1 MGILDGKVVIVTGAG
16 RGIGRGEALECAAQ
30 GGAVVVGEFDP
41 DTGEAVAKEIIAAG
55 GQAVAVSGDVA
66 DAAAADALVA
76 AAIDEFGQLDALVNN
91 AGILRDRTTVKM
103 SDDDWDAVIR
113 VHLRGH
119 FLPTRAALQ
128 YWKDAERPGHL
139 VHTAS
144 TSGIL
149 GNFGQSNYGAAK
161 AGIAAF
167 STIVAM
173 EGARGAI
180 TSNAIVPSALTR
192 MTLDLMP
199 DDIRAGR
206 HEALERGEFDFF
218 APENVAPLVAF
229 LCSDASSH
237 ISGKVFGVQGDSV
250 EIFQPF
256 TSVAEITNRGRRWDP
271 ADLSGRIDELF
282 TAAGVQAGPE
292 NMMARMRYRL
302 VHGSQDTRP
311 ASRA

>member
-1 MGILDGKVVIVTGAG
+1 MGLLDGKVVIVTGAG

-30 GGAVVVGEFDP
+30 GAAVVVAEFDP
-41 DTGEAVAKEIIAAG
+41 DAGEAVAKEIADTG
-55 GQAVAVSGDVA
+55 GQAVAAPGDVA
-66 DAAAADALVA
+66 DAAVADGLVETA
-76 AAIDEFGQLDALVNN
+76 VREFGRLDALVNN
-91 AGILRDRTTVKM
+91 AGILRDRTVAKL

-119 FLPTRAALQ
+119 FLPTRAALRH
-128 YWKDAERPGHL
+128 WKQAGQPGHL

-144 TSGIL
+144 TSGLL

-173 EGARGAI
+173 EGARAAI
-180 TSNAIVPSALTR
+180 TSNAIAPTALTR

-199 DDIRAGR
+199 DEYRAKR
-206 HEALERGEFDFF
+206 DEAIERGQFDFF

-229 LCSDASSH
+229 LCSDAAAH
-237 ISGKVFGVQGDSV
+237 ISGKVFGVQGDSI

-256 TSVAEITNRGRRWDP
+256 TSVAEVTNGGRRWDP
-271 ADLSGRIDELF
+271 EDIPGRIDELF
-282 TAAGVQAGPE
+282 AASGIGAGAE
-292 NMMARMRYRL
+292 NMMARMRYQIL
-302 VHGSQDTRP
+302 DM
-311 ASRA
+311 